1 MARYFRRV
9 YAGCIVFVACS
20 SVAPAGAV
28 KIAPIIEVHRAEKV
42 RPPGRSPE
50 AHARRLLDAGMSPGN
65 PAYES
70 CVLYVERKLATADL
84 DRLEAAGLRFADRRW
99 VAPVEGLHPRGFYR
113 AQVPYSQ
120 LGLLQ
125 ADPRIVRVDS
135 TEFAAAPHNNRAR
148 NLVGVEEVQQL
159 LTVSTGTGS
168 GVKVAVADSGIDLS
182 HPDLPTPVET
192 FDVTDGSDVASWSTD
207 VGNTLID
214 HGTHVTGS
222 VVASGSMSDGNL
234 GNDGGAYT
242 GAAPGSLLYF
252 YKIGNDVNA
261 NTTFDDMIEAI
272 QRAQEVGCDIFS
284 MSYGGWGSTFLDGSS
299 PVCQAIDAARA
310 QGMTIFMS
318 AGNDADKR
326 KHDSQVVPSGVP
338 APPISFTV
346 TNPGGSVY
354 SAPQQIRLI
363 WRDADPFDGNL
374 TLGTA
379 DLQGSESLVEVE
391 YDTSARG
398 TETRLYVLNP
408 EVPVGE
414 SRTYQLQL
422 ANVAPGTAPTVHLF
436 RMAGRGEFDS
446 PDPSHTI
453 GHPAL
458 CDGAIAVGSWTQR
471 TSWVAFDGRILTN
484 TYMTEGQVSP
494 FSSRGPRV
502 DGRRKPELLAPGA
515 MVIST
520 RDSTFANQGSLIIDS
535 DGIGLD
541 GSGPADY
548 YVLSGT
554 SQATPLAAGVAA
566 VLLESVPGLDPVG
579 VLNGLT
585 TTASSAGAPDDIGG
599 HGLINVAAAVAVAP
613 APATDL
619 DGDWYSASGG
629 ATTDCDDTN
638 PDVWARPGEV
648 TQLEFTDRRSLNW
661 TEPSEPGSRTVPY
674 DLLRSVTPSAFES
687 AVCLES
693 SDASDRVAHDDSVPI
708 SGQVFHYLVRGRNA
722 CPDGTGTVGT
732 ASSGVP
738 RIGAVCP

>member
-1 MARYFRRV
+1 MASHFRRIC
-9 YAGCIVFVACS
+9 AGCIVFVACA
-20 SVAPAGAV
+20 SVASAGAV

-42 RPPGRSPE
+42 RPPGRSPK
-50 AHARRLLDAGMSPGN
+50 AHARRLLDAGLSPGN

-70 CVLYVERKLATADL
+70 CVLYVEEELSLADL
-84 DRLEAAGLRFADRRW
+84 DRLEAAGIRFADRKW
-99 VAPVEGLHPRGFYR
+99 VAPVKGLHPLGFYR

-120 LGLLQ
+120 FGLLQ

-148 NLVGVEEVQQL
+148 NLMGIEAVQQL

-168 GVKVAVADSGIDLS
+168 GVKVAIADSGIDLS
-182 HPDLPTPVET
+182 HPDLPPPVET
-192 FDVTDGSDVASWSTD
+192 FDVTDGSDVGSWSTD

-222 VVASGSMSDGNL
+222 VVASGSMSEGNI
-234 GNDGGAYT
+234 GNDGGVYA
-242 GAAPGSLLYF
+242 GAAPGALLYF

-326 KHDSQVVPSGVP
+326 KHDSQVIPSGVAVP
-338 APPISFTV
+338 SISFTV
-346 TNPGGSVY
+346 TNTGGSVY
-354 SAPQQIRLI
+354 FAPQQIRLI

-398 TETRLYVLNP
+398 TETRLYALNP
-408 EVPVGE
+408 EVPAGE
-414 SRTYQLQL
+414 SRTYQFQL
-422 ANVAPGTAPTVHLF
+422 SNVAPGTAPTVHLF
-436 RMAGRGEFDS
+436 RMAGRGQFDS

-458 CDGAIAVGSWTQR
+458 CDGATAVGSWTQR
-471 TSWVAFDGRILTN
+471 TTWEAADGRVLTN
-484 TYMTEGQVSP
+484 TYMTEGQISP

-520 RDSTFANQGSLIIDS
+520 RDSTFANQGSLIIDN

-541 GSGPADY
+541 GSGPANY
-548 YVLSGT
+548 YLLSGT
-554 SQATPLAAGVAA
+554 SQATPLAAGAAA
-566 VLLESVPGLDPVG
+566 VLLEAAPGLGPVG
-579 VLNGLT
+579 VFNGLS
-585 TTASSAGAPDDIGG
+585 TTASSAAEPDDVGG
-599 HGLINVAAAVAVAP
+599 HGLIDVAAAVASVP
-613 APATDL
+613 APDSDM
-619 DGDWYSASGG
+619 DGDWYPANGG
-629 ATTDCDDTN
+629 TAVDCDDAN

-648 TQLEFTDRRSLNW
+648 TQLVFVDRRSLTW
-661 TEPSEPGSRTVPY
+661 AEPSEPGSRTVPY
-674 DLLRSVTPSAFES
+674 DLLRSSTPETFDS
-687 AVCLES
+687 AVCLENA
-693 SDASDRVAHDDSVPI
+693 DAADRVAYDETAPG
-708 SGQVFHYLVRGRNA
+708 SGQVFHYLVRGRNV
-722 CPDGTGTVGT
+722 CPDGTGSLGMN
-732 ASSGVP
+732 SSGVVRTGP
-738 RIGAVCP
+738 TCP